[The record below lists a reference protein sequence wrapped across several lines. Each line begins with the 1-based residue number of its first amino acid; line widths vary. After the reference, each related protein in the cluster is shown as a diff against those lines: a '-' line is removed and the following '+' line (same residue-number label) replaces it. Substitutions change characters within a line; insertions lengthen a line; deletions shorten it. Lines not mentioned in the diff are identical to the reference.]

1 MKNIIT
7 FIVAIVMITG
17 LYAVTEAPDIIIR
30 PGEPITY
37 FSPEEEGVIMEV
49 TVLNKGG
56 ETLQIKEVKSSC
68 FCASAIVNNPSIRP
82 MGKGKLT
89 FQVSTSRMLEDSV
102 TRVDFT
108 VISNAKNASFS
119 IPLLLVNKKFLKDS
133 KNQN

>member
-1 MKNIIT
+1 MKNIIA

-30 PGEPITY
+30 PGEPIAY

-108 VISNAKNASFS
+108 VISNAKNVSFS

-133 KNQN
+133 KN

>member
-1 MKNIIT
+1 MKNIIA

-30 PGEPITY
+30 PGEPIAY

-49 TVLNKGG
+49 TLLNKGG

-108 VISNAKNASFS
+108 VISNAKNTSFS

-133 KNQN
+133 KN

>member
-1 MKNIIT
+1 MKNIIILIT
-7 FIVAIVMITG
+7 AIVMITG

-30 PGEPITY
+30 PGEPIVY

-119 IPLLLVNKKFLKDS
+119 IPLLLVNKKFLKD
-133 KNQN
+133 

>member
-30 PGEPITY
+30 PGEPIAY

-108 VISNAKNASFS
+108 VISNAKNANFS

>member
-1 MKNIIT
+1 MKNII
-7 FIVAIVMITG
+7 ILIAAIVMITG

>member
-1 MKNIIT
+1 MKNIIA

-30 PGEPITY
+30 PGEPIAY

-133 KNQN
+133 KN

>member
-1 MKNIIT
+1 MKNIIILIT
-7 FIVAIVMITG
+7 AIVMITG

-30 PGEPITY
+30 PGEPIAY

>member
-1 MKNIIT
+1 MKNII
-7 FIVAIVMITG
+7 ILIAAIVMITG

-119 IPLLLVNKKFLKDS
+119 IPLLLVNKKFLKD
-133 KNQN
+133 

>member
-1 MKNIIT
+1 MKNIIA

-30 PGEPITY
+30 PGEPIAY

-108 VISNAKNASFS
+108 VISNAKNTSFS

-133 KNQN
+133 KN

>member
-1 MKNIIT
+1 MKNIIA

-30 PGEPITY
+30 PGEPIAY

>member
-1 MKNIIT
+1 MKNIIA

-30 PGEPITY
+30 PGEPIAY

-108 VISNAKNASFS
+108 VISNAKNTSFS

>member
-1 MKNIIT
+1 MKNIIA

-30 PGEPITY
+30 PGEPIAY

-133 KNQN
+133 KNKN